1 MVIQSS
7 YSLPQLTLL
16 LRLKFSFSEEHYG
29 QGIFCFKQTS
39 GFFFAFFLKICF
51 LGIFSLDIWVL
62 LPTSKF
68 LEQRILFVQ
77 SRYGIE
83 ILKDL

>member
-39 GFFFAFFLKICF
+39 GFFFAFFLKYAF
-51 LGIFSLDIWVL
+51 
-62 LPTSKF
+62 
-68 LEQRILFVQ
+68 
-77 SRYGIE
+77 
-83 ILKDL
+83 